1 MCLVVCLASWGLG
14 WGCQG
19 PQEMEAQSP
28 GRELR
33 MVRGVEAWS
42 GGLAPGS
49 CPKPRPQSSLIYI
62 PGTSREWPGYSGG
75 LLGLPQ
81 TQ

>member
-42 GGLAPGS
+42 WGFGS
-49 CPKPRPQSSLIYI
+49 
-62 PGTSREWPGYSGG
+62 GV
-75 LLGLPQ
+75 LPQ
-81 TQ
+81 AQATE